1 MSFWNHQDSKT
12 YAETKEAVMTLP
24 NTTATLHKP
33 LSETQKQIKK
43 NSMFILSSIRFL
55 AAKEDWLLD

>member
-1 MSFWNHQDSKT
+1 
-12 YAETKEAVMTLP
+12 MTLP